1 MRKLLVGVTL
11 LACATVAHAHAHL
24 TSSVPADASTLDTA
38 PPGLVLNF
46 SQAALLTAAAIQKA
60 GAAPQSLTP
69 LPTSAALQVRFA
81 LPALES
87 GAYVVSWRALSAD
100 GHIMPGTIHF
110 TIAAASDREHP
121 APH

>member
-11 LACATVAHAHAHL
+11 LACATVAYAHAHL
-24 TSSVPADASTLDTA
+24 RSSVPADASTLDSS
-38 PPGLVLNF
+38 PPGLMLSF
-46 SQAALLTAAAIQKA
+46 SEAAVLTAASIQKA
-60 GAAPQSLTP
+60 GAAPQPLTP

-87 GAYVVSWRALSAD
+87 GAYLVSWRALSAD
-100 GHIMPGTIHF
+100 GHIMPGRIHF
-110 TIAAASDREHP
+110 TIAAGSDREHP